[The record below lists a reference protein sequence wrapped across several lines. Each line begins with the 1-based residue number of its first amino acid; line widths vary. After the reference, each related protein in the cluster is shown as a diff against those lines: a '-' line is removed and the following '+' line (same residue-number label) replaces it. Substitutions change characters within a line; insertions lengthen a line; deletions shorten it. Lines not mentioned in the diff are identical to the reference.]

1 MSIVYDRIKELCN
14 RRGITI
20 SKLESDL
27 GFGNSSIKKWERTS
41 SPSVDKVIKVANY
54 FDVSCDYLLG
64 RSDIEGSAVDIIEDT
79 EVVNLKR
86 AIQKMTP
93 EEKDKMMQM
102 FKLMFNQ
109 AFTD

>member
-64 RSDIEGSAVDIIEDT
+64 RSDIEGSAVDMIEDT

>member
-14 RRGITI
+14 RRSITI

-64 RSDIEGSAVDIIEDT
+64 QSDIEGSAVDMIEDA
-79 EVVNLKR
+79 EVINLKR

-93 EEKDKMMQM
+93 EEKNKMMQM
-102 FKLMFNQ
+102 FRLMFNQ